1 MRTTTRFFNLATV
14 DFDWDGMGASKA
26 PEKGHFHIC
35 DDGSGTNDK
44 TLDTDELV
52 GICKDVPG

>member
-1 MRTTTRFFNLATV
+1 
-14 DFDWDGMGASKA
+14 MGASEA
-26 PEKGHFHIC
+26 PEKRHFHVRN
-35 DDGSGTNDK
+35 DGSGTNDE